1 MEQTQL
7 LSVLRFSI
15 QLFISEGIFLIG
27 ISRRPRFV
35 LRIILSL
42 AGYAA
47 AATGYYY
54 FLRIFPGSF
63 PVPYILL
70 WIGLF
75 FLSLCVIA
83 VSFEIYPS
91 ELLFIGVGGYA
102 TEHTA
107 FSIAKIIQY
116 TTGMYAEKIG
126 AVPEYLLFRLLPYV
140 AVAFFMYYAVVKKNN
155 KQGEIGEKDIRLI
168 QLALVI
174 LFTAVVLSGLTD
186 TESVAG
192 ERGILRDVICPLY
205 SIVCAIL
212 VIMIEFYFSREN
224 RLTRERETM
233 EQMLQMSYA
242 QQKSSKNAIDIINIK
257 CHDLKHQIGMLTKI
271 DNDEERHQYIDE
283 MRQAISIYD
292 ATYHTGCE
300 SLDYILREKTLL
312 CDEYGISFSCM
323 ADGEAINFLHAPDIY
338 ALFGNILDNAVESAY
353 KEKEAEKRMISLR
366 INRQGKMVYIHVEN
380 TCPDKP
386 EFIDGL
392 PVTTK
397 ADKAQHGYG
406 VRSIRYIVKKYQGE
420 VRMQAKAGKFYLD
433 ILIPGQL

>member
-1 MEQTQL
+1 MMDQTQL
-7 LSVLRFSI
+7 ISVLRFSI

-27 ISRRPRFV
+27 IPRREHFLPR
-35 LRIILSL
+35 LCMSL

-47 AATGYYY
+47 AAAGYYF
-54 FLRIFPGSF
+54 FLKIFPGSF

-75 FLSLCVIA
+75 LLSLCVIA
-83 VSFEIYPS
+83 ACFELYPS
-91 ELLFIGVGGYA
+91 ELLFVGVGGYA

-116 TTGMYAEKIG
+116 MTGWYEDEIG
-126 AVPEYLLFRLLPYV
+126 TVPEYLLFRLFPYV
-140 AVAFFMYYAVVKKNN
+140 IVAYCMYYVVVRKNN

-186 TESVAG
+186 TESVVG

-212 VIMIEFYFSREN
+212 VIMIEVYFSREN
-224 RLTRERETM
+224 RLTRERETV

-257 CHDLKHQIGMLTKI
+257 CHDLKHQMGMLTKI
-271 DNDEERHQYIDE
+271 DNDQERDQYIDE

-300 SLDYILREKTLL
+300 SLDYILREKNLL

-338 ALFGNILDNAVESAY
+338 ALFGNILDNAVESAC
-353 KEKEAEKRMISLR
+353 KEREPEKRLISLR
-366 INRQGKMVYIHVEN
+366 ITRQGEMVYIHVEN
-380 TCPDKP
+380 TCTEKP
-386 EFIDGL
+386 EFADGL

-397 ADKAQHGYG
+397 KDKEQHGYG

-420 VRMQAKAGKFYLD
+420 VLMQAREGKFYLD
-433 ILIPGQL
+433 ILIPE